1 MSSSLILCNKNEP
14 FLDQIVTCNKKWI
27 LYTSQQWPAQWLDQE
42 APSTSQSQTYTQKRA
57 IVTVWWFASGLIHYS
72 FLNPRETITSE
83 KYAQQI
89 DEMHQKLK
97 CLKPARVNRKCKFF
111 SVTTPTTHLTTNA
124 SEVERIEP
132 WSFTSSAVFTWP
144 LANQLPLLQAS
155 QQRFAGKMLPQLEGH
170 RNCFPRVRWVLKY
183 GFLCYRNKQ
192 TYFSL
197 AKMYWL

>member
-1 MSSSLILCNKNEP
+1 MSYATQQQQSIFQSDCGLWRKVDFIQPGTTSSVVGPRKRSKTLSKAKLAPPKK
-14 FLDQIVTCNKKWI
+14 VTI
-27 LYTSQQWPAQWLDQE
+27 TL
-42 APSTSQSQTYTQKRA
+42 
-57 IVTVWWFASGLIHYS
+57 WWSAASPICYS
-72 FLNPRETITSE
+72 FLNPCETITSE

-97 CLKPARVNRKCKFF
+97 CLKPARVNRKCQFF

-197 AKMYWL
+197 AKMCWL